1 MPYLLQGAVLT
12 IAHPFHNHNE
22 WQGKDALQPD
32 AVSKTLSYIL
42 PAPDQLKASAF
53 SHTVLP
59 LILPLPHG

>member
-1 MPYLLQGAVLT
+1 MLT
-12 IAHPFHNHNE
+12 LAHPFHNHNE
-22 WQGKDALQPD
+22 WQGEDALQSD
-32 AVSKTLSYIL
+32 AVSKTLSCIL